1 MPAAALR
8 SVRFGPRDVLV
19 SATPDGGTVLRSPHA
34 VGPYPRSLTVSL
46 AAGARSHPDRVF
58 IAARVPSGAWRR
70 VTWGEAM
77 RDVERI
83 AQALLE
89 RRLPPQRPVAILS
102 DSGIEHALL
111 RLAALHVGIPV
122 AQVTPAYALLASDP
136 AKLARIVDLLTPGLV
151 FAADGDAFARA
162 VAATV
167 PADTEVVVC
176 SGALSDRAATRFDAL
191 LGRPPAG
198 EVERAHAAIDAD
210 APAQILF
217 TSGSTGAPKGVV
229 LTHRMLAAV
238 PRMTVDALP
247 ALAERPPVLL
257 SWLPWHHGSG
267 CLITG
272 ITVHAGG
279 SLYIDDG
286 KPVPELAARTVRNL
300 MDVSPTA
307 YFTVPRGFDAL
318 LPFLRADAG
327 LRERF
332 FRDLRFVYYSGA
344 ALPPH
349 LWDAMDEVAV
359 LARGERVAIVSG
371 YAATETGI
379 FTLCANWDAR
389 GACPVGLPVPGVEL
403 KLVRNGHKLESR
415 VRGLAVTP
423 GYWRQPELTAAAFDD
438 EGFFQTGDALR
449 FVDPA
454 DPSLGLEF
462 DGRLGEDFKLS
473 SGTWVH
479 VGALRERFVDA
490 ARPLVQDL
498 VLAGEDRDQVGALL
512 VPDLIECRRLCD
524 GLAPDAPA
532 EAVLS
537 DLRVRARL
545 QAVLDAFGGP
555 KAGSSTRI
563 DRATLLREP
572 PRPDAGELTDKGS
585 VNPKRMLSNRRA
597 LVDALYETP
606 APAHVLVRA
615 GGPA

>member
-1 MPAAALR
+1 MPTAPLR
-8 SVRFGPRDVLV
+8 PVRFGSRDVVV
-19 SATPDGGTVLRSPHA
+19 SRSADGVTVLSSPHP
-34 VGPYPRSLTVSL
+34 VGPYPRTLTVAL
-46 AAGARSHPDRVF
+46 AAGAGAHPDRVF
-58 IAARVPSGAWRR
+58 LAARDPAGAWRS

-77 RDVERI
+77 GRVERI
-83 AQALLE
+83 AQALLD

-122 AQVTPAYALLASDP
+122 AQVTPAYALLAADP
-136 AKLARIVDLLTPGLV
+136 SKLARIVGLLEPGLV

-167 PADTEVVVC
+167 PAGTEVVVC
-176 SGALSDRAATRFDAL
+176 SGTLIDRTATRFDAL
-191 LGRPPAG
+191 LERPASA
-198 EVERAHAAIDAD
+198 EVARAHAAVDAD

-286 KPVPELAARTVRNL
+286 KPVPQFAARTVHNL

-332 FRDLRFVYYSGA
+332 FRDLRFIYYSGA

-423 GYWRQPELTAAAFDD
+423 GYWRQPELTATAFDA
-438 EGFFQTGDALR
+438 EGYFLTGDALR

-454 DPSLGLEF
+454 DPSLGLEY

-479 VGALRERFVDA
+479 VGALRERFIDA

-498 VLAGEDRDQVGALL
+498 VLAGEDRDRVGALL
-512 VPDLIECRRLCD
+512 VPDLVECRRLCD
-524 GLAPDAPA
+524 GLGADAPA
-532 EAVLS
+532 AAVLS
-537 DLRVRARL
+537 DARVRARL

-555 KAGSSTRI
+555 QAGSSTRI
-563 DRATLLREP
+563 DRATLLVEP
-572 PRPDAGELTDKGS
+572 PRPEAGEFTDKGS
-585 VNPKRMLSNRRA
+585 VNPKRLLANRPA
-597 LVDALYETP
+597 LVDALYADP
-606 APAHVLVRA
+606 APAHVLVRSERT
-615 GGPA
+615 P

>member
-1 MPAAALR
+1 
-8 SVRFGPRDVLV
+8 
-19 SATPDGGTVLRSPHA
+19 
-34 VGPYPRSLTVSL
+34 
-46 AAGARSHPDRVF
+46 
-58 IAARVPSGAWRR
+58 
-70 VTWGEAM
+70 
-77 RDVERI
+77 
-83 AQALLE
+83 
-89 RRLPPQRPVAILS
+89 
-102 DSGIEHALL
+102 
-111 RLAALHVGIPV
+111 
-122 AQVTPAYALLASDP
+122 
-136 AKLARIVDLLTPGLV
+136 
-151 FAADGDAFARA
+151 
-162 VAATV
+162 
-167 PADTEVVVC
+167 
-176 SGALSDRAATRFDAL
+176 
-191 LGRPPAG
+191 
-198 EVERAHAAIDAD
+198 
-210 APAQILF
+210 
-217 TSGSTGAPKGVV
+217 
-229 LTHRMLAAV
+229 MLAAV

-247 ALAERPPVLL
+247 ELAERPPVLL

-267 CLITG
+267 CLISG

-279 SLYIDDG
+279 TLYIDDG
-286 KPVPELAARTVRNL
+286 KPVPAFAARTVRNL

-318 LPFLRADAG
+318 LPFLRADAA

-332 FRDLRFVYYSGA
+332 FRDLRFIYYSGA
-344 ALPPH
+344 ALPAH

-438 EGFFQTGDALR
+438 EGFFLTGDALR

-462 DGRLGEDFKLS
+462 DGRLGEDFKLT

-490 ARPLVQDL
+490 ARPLLQDL

-512 VPDLIECRRLCD
+512 VPDLAECRRLCD
-524 GLAPDAPA
+524 GLAGDAPA
-532 EAVLS
+532 EAVLA
-537 DLRVRARL
+537 DARVRARL

-555 KAGSSTRI
+555 NAGSSTRI
-563 DRATLLREP
+563 DRATLLAEP

-585 VNPKRMLSNRRA
+585 VNAKRMLANRRA
-597 LVDALYETP
+597 LVDALYGTP